1 MHCFVLLLSLHSN
14 YCQSDQ
20 TQKMWKRRIWV
31 GFFSFIKFAGSKY
44 NKILNFLLFDSLVKF
59 WLCMAKKEWI
69 EITITPL
76 YLSLQDIL
84 SLWTTKI
91 ALYFRK
97 LQETKAEMKTWTIP
111 WYLVCV
117 ILVLFWISKISW
129 FFLNFFY
136 MQHLFKIQTV
146 MALHDSF
153 YFL

>member
-1 MHCFVLLLSLHSN
+1 MHCFVLLLSLRSN

-20 TQKMWKRRIWV
+20 TQKTWKRRIWV
-31 GFFSFIKFAGSKY
+31 GFFFSFIKFAGSKY

-59 WLCMAKKEWI
+59 WLCMTRKECI

-91 ALYFRK
+91 GLYFRK
-97 LQETKAEMKTWTIP
+97 LQETKAEMKIWTIP

-129 FFLNFFY
+129 F
-136 MQHLFKIQTV
+136 
-146 MALHDSF
+146 
-153 YFL
+153 